1 MLQGVYTA
9 VRKDGTIYYRSNI
22 TYKSKHISLGSFDS
36 ELSASRAYA
45 TASTILLKETNS
57 IEDSYFHTHALAFDK
72 IVTLINYRDN
82 GMYIKTPI
90 YLRKN
95 YLFYYSEHRIL
106 KRQGHLYVNDYG
118 MQVTLLSRY
127 GIQPHAVCGRD
138 YVFVNNDSTDMR
150 YENIKLLNPYHGVEI
165 VKTAGLDKYKA
176 RIHINGNF
184 VIGTYN
190 TIEKAAIAYNKAVD
204 MAHAHGIEKN
214 YPENYIESI
223 SGKEYADI
231 YTSVTVSNKYLQYLQ
246 QFDL

>member
-72 IVTLINYRDN
+72 IVTLINFRDN

-95 YLFYYSEHRIL
+95 YFSYYLALKMNAPVDIHSLIRGALLHDYFLYDWHQKDPSHRL
-106 KRQGHLYVNDYG
+106 HGFRHPKTALGNAQ
-118 MQVTLLSRY
+118 
-127 GIQPHAVCGRD
+127 RD
-138 YVFVNNDSTDMR
+138 Y
-150 YENIKLLNPYHGVEI
+150 YLNW
-165 VKTAGLDKYKA
+165 K
-176 RIHINGNF
+176 
-184 VIGTYN
+184 
-190 TIEKAAIAYNKAVD
+190 
-204 MAHAHGIEKN
+204 EKN
-214 YPENYIESI
+214 IIARHMFPLIPVPPQCREAWIVCL
-223 SGKEYADI
+223 ADKWCALGE
-231 YTSVTVSNKYLQYLQ
+231 TMEPMFHVKH
-246 QFDL
+246 FK

>member
-72 IVTLINYRDN
+72 IVTLINFRDN

-95 YLFYYSEHRIL
+95 YFSYYLDISHELKFDIDDLFYYSEHRIL
-106 KRQGHLYVNDYG
+106 KRQAGNDVLALVDAL
-118 MQVTLLSRY
+118 QELRNIDHPIVLHVSTAKARVLSRPKTTPSA
-127 GIQPHAVCGRD
+127 GI
-138 YVFVNNDSTDMR
+138 T
-150 YENIKLLNPYHGVEI
+150 
-165 VKTAGLDKYKA
+165 
-176 RIHINGNF
+176 
-184 VIGTYN
+184 
-190 TIEKAAIAYNKAVD
+190 
-204 MAHAHGIEKN
+204 
-214 YPENYIESI
+214 
-223 SGKEYADI
+223 
-231 YTSVTVSNKYLQYLQ
+231 
-246 QFDL
+246 

>member
-72 IVTLINYRDN
+72 IVTLINFRDN

-95 YLFYYSEHRIL
+95 YFSYYLDISHEL
-106 KRQGHLYVNDYG
+106 KFDIDDLYAGGVLKYG
-118 MQVTLLSRY
+118 LCQ
-127 GIQPHAVCGRD
+127 A
-138 YVFVNNDSTDMR
+138 
-150 YENIKLLNPYHGVEI
+150 
-165 VKTAGLDKYKA
+165 DKYYDGLIERFEFLTENSNIGLNSDELA
-176 RIHINGNF
+176 PNLQRFPYGRHVIFFTNTDTGVMIVRVLGEEMDFERHI
-184 VIGTYN
+184 
-190 TIEKAAIAYNKAVD
+190 
-204 MAHAHGIEKN
+204 GI
-214 YPENYIESI
+214 
-223 SGKEYADI
+223 
-231 YTSVTVSNKYLQYLQ
+231 
-246 QFDL
+246 F